1 MKREIPKPTEA
12 ELSILQILWEQGPA
26 TVRVVNDLINRQSAE
41 DRDVG
46 YTTTLK
52 LMQIMV
58 DKGLAR
64 RNTDMRVHVYEAA
77 VSEAEVQGNLLQ
89 RFVDTT
95 FRGSAASL
103 VMRALG
109 QNRASAEELAEI
121 KRLIEQMEKG
131 RKGGK

>member
-12 ELSILQILWEQGPA
+12 ELSILQILWEHGPS
-26 TVRVVNDLINRQSAE
+26 TVRFVNDLINQQVGE

-52 LMQIMV
+52 LMQIMAE
-58 DKGLAR
+58 KGLAR
-64 RNTDMRVHVYEAA
+64 RNTDTRVHVYEAA

-131 RKGGK
+131 RRSGK